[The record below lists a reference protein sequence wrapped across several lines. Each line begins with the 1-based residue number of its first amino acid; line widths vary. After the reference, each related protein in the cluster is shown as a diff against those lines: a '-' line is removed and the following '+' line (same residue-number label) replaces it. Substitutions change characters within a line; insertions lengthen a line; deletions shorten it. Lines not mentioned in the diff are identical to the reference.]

1 MPSTYLYEFQVV
13 IIPVC
18 VYLSIYLVM
27 PLDHLEFVS
36 TLNILVI
43 LFWKLMNSFKTMA
56 VLCAQYICVN
66 INMESVLMTLN
77 ILTSVST
84 NLQSDKSPS

>member
-1 MPSTYLYEFQVV
+1 
-13 IIPVC
+13 
-18 VYLSIYLVM
+18 M

-56 VLCAQYICVN
+56 VLCPQYICVN